1 MTTKPCVGIDV
12 CKKYLDVYVEGDQDT
27 TRVENNPEG
36 FARLVEQMKVVQ
48 PRLIAMEATGGYER
62 RAAKALSEV
71 GFPVAI
77 LNPTRV
83 RRFAQ
88 AMGVLAK
95 TDKIDA
101 KMITRYAS
109 VANPDANYQQDPV
122 LEQLAAWTER
132 RRQLVTQLTAEKNRL
147 SSALDCVLE
156 DVQEHIDFLEAKIET
171 IEANI
176 QALISQK
183 PELRAKAEI
192 IDSIP
197 GIGPVTAST
206 LVAELPEIGT
216 INRQKIAALAGLA
229 PFNRDSGA
237 KKGKR
242 TIFGGRADIR
252 APLYMAAMSAAR
264 YNPQIKPFYQSLI
277 KRGKL
282 EKVAYTACMRKL
294 LVIANALVRK
304 GETWQFSPQ

>member
-12 CKKYLDVYVEGDQDT
+12 CKKYLDVYVEGNQGT
-27 TRVENNPEG
+27 TRVENNAEG
-36 FARLVEQMKVVQ
+36 IAQLVEQMKVVQ

-62 RAAKALSEV
+62 RAAKALSEA
-71 GFPVAI
+71 GFPVAT

-109 VANPDANYQQDPV
+109 VANPEPNYQQDPV

-147 SSALDCVLE
+147 SSALDCVIE

-229 PFNRDSGA
+229 PFNKDSGA
-237 KKGKR
+237 KNGKR
-242 TIFGGRADIR
+242 SIFGGRADIR
-252 APLYMAAMSAAR
+252 APLYMAAMSAAQH
-264 YNPQIKPFYQSLI
+264 NPRIRPFYQSLI

-282 EKVAYTACMRKL
+282 EKVAITACMRKL
-294 LVIANALVRK
+294 LVIANAMVRK
-304 GETWQFSPQ
+304 GETWQFSP

>member
-12 CKKYLDVYVEGDQDT
+12 CKKYLDVYVEGDRDT
-27 TRVENNPEG
+27 TRVENNLEG
-36 FARLVEQMKVVQ
+36 IALLVEQMKVVQ
-48 PRLIAMEATGGYER
+48 PRMIAMEATGGYER
-62 RAAKALSEV
+62 RAAKGLSGA
-71 GFPVAI
+71 GFPVATV
-77 LNPTRV
+77 NPTRV

-88 AMGVLAK
+88 SMGVLAK

-101 KMITRYAS
+101 KMITKFTS
-109 VANPDANYQQDPV
+109 VANPEANYQQDPI

-147 SSALDCVLE
+147 SSALDYVLD
-156 DVQEHIDFLEAKIET
+156 DVQEHIDFIEGKIKT
-171 IEANI
+171 AEANI
-176 QALISQK
+176 QALINQK
-183 PELRAKAEI
+183 PELRAKVEI
-192 IDSIP
+192 IDGIT

-216 INRQKIAALAGLA
+216 ISRQKIAALAGLA
-229 PFNRDSGA
+229 PYNKDSGS
-237 KKGKR
+237 KNGKR

-252 APLYMAAMSAAR
+252 APLFMAAMSAAR
-264 YNPQIKPFYQSLI
+264 HNPIIRAFYQSLI

-282 EKVAYTACMRKL
+282 EKVALTACMRKL

-304 GETWQFSPQ
+304 GETWQIAEP

>member
-12 CKKYLDVYVEGDQDT
+12 CKMFLDVYVEGDRDC
-27 TRVENNPEG
+27 TRVENSPEG
-36 FARLVEQMKVVQ
+36 IAHLIAQMKVVQ
-48 PRLIAMEATGGYER
+48 PKLIAMEATGGYER
-62 RAAKALSEV
+62 RVAKALSEA

-77 LNPTRV
+77 VNPTRV

-88 AMGVLAK
+88 ALGVLAK

-101 KMITRYAS
+101 KMIARYAS
-109 VANPDANYQQDPV
+109 VADPDPNYRQDPIR
-122 LEQLAAWTER
+122 EQLAAYTER
-132 RRQLVTQLTAEKNRL
+132 RRQLVSQLTAEKNRL
-147 SSALDCVLE
+147 SSAPDCVLD
-156 DVQEHIDFLEAKIET
+156 DVQEHIDFLANKIEA

-176 QALISQK
+176 QALISQQ

-197 GIGPVTAST
+197 GIGIVTAST
-206 LVAELPEIGT
+206 LVAELPELGT

-229 PFNRDSGA
+229 PFNKDSGP

-242 TIFGGRADIR
+242 SISGGRADLR
-252 APLYMAAMSAAR
+252 APLYMAAMSAAKH
-264 YNPQIKPFYQSLI
+264 NPVIIPFYQSLI

-282 EKVAYTACMRKL
+282 KKVAFTACMRKL

-304 GETWQFSPQ
+304 GEAWQFSPL

>member
-1 MTTKPCVGIDV
+1 MTNKPCVGIDV
-12 CKKYLDVYVEGDQDT
+12 SKKFLDVYVEGDQES
-27 TRVENNPEG
+27 TRVANNPEG
-36 FARLVEQMKVVQ
+36 IAQLVEQMKMVE
-48 PRLIAMEATGGYER
+48 PKLIAMEATGGYER
-62 RAAKALSEV
+62 RAAKAFSEA

-77 LNPTRV
+77 VNPTRV

-88 AMGVLAK
+88 AIGVLAK

-101 KMITRYAS
+101 KMIARYAR
-109 VANPDANYQQDPV
+109 VADPEPNYRQDPI
-122 LEQLAAWTER
+122 LEQLAACTER

-147 SSALDCVLE
+147 STTPDCVLE
-156 DVQEHIDFLEAKIET
+156 DVQEHIDFLVRKIEA

-176 QALISQK
+176 QSLISQQ

-197 GIGPVTAST
+197 GIGIVTAST
-206 LVAELPEIGT
+206 LVAEFPELGT

-229 PFNRDSGA
+229 PFNKDSGA

-242 TIFGGRADIR
+242 KIFGGRAAIR
-252 APLYMAAMSAAR
+252 APLYMAAMSAAKH
-264 YNPQIKPFYQSLI
+264 NPVIKPFYQSLI

-282 EKVAYTACMRKL
+282 EKVAFTACMRKL

-304 GETWQFSPQ
+304 GEAWQFSPQ